1 MNTQP
6 PLIFLAPLRGLTGA
20 IFRDTYAEF
29 FDGIDSAVAPFLTTI
44 QGSRIKP
51 NQLKELLPENNR
63 RMPVV
68 PQILSKTADKF
79 IVLAKALFDLGYDT
93 VNWNLGCP
101 FPMVARKQRGSGLLP
116 HPDLIEA
123 FLDKTLA
130 AIPNR
135 LTIKTRLGHRHA
147 EEILALL
154 PLFNNYPIAELIIHP
169 RTGVQMYTGRPDVD
183 SFARCLPLSRCPVVY
198 NGDINTCA
206 DFETLR
212 GRFPTVSGW
221 MIGRGVLG
229 DPFLPAA
236 IKGLANNDADRID
249 RFRCF
254 HDTLYER
261 YAQVRHGP
269 AHLVDSMKGYW
280 AYFAAYFPDGERILK
295 QVRKTHSAE
304 HYRELVERFLEST
317 GQ

>member
-1 MNTQP
+1 MNTKP
-6 PLIFLAPLRGLTGA
+6 PRIFLAPLRGLTGA

-101 FPMVARKQRGSGLLP
+101 FPMVARKKRGSGLLP

-123 FLDKTLA
+123 FLEKTLA

-135 LTIKTRLGHRHA
+135 LSIKTRLGHHCA

-183 SFARCLPLSRCPVVY
+183 SFARCLPLCGCPVVY
-198 NGDINTCA
+198 NGDIYTRE

-212 GRFPTVSGW
+212 ERFPTVNGW

-236 IKGLANNDADRID
+236 IKGLSTNRSDRID
-249 RFRCF
+249 RFRRF
-254 HDTLYER
+254 HDALYER

-280 AYFAAYFPDGERILK
+280 AYFAAFFPDGEGLLK

-304 HYRELVERFLEST
+304 HYQELVGRFLERA